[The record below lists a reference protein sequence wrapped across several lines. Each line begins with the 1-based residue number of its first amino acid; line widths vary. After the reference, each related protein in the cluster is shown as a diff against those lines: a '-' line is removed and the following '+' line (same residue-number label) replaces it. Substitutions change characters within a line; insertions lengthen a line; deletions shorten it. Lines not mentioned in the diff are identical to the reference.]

1 MARVLRTPGPAERA
15 TTMRAGEVDRTG
27 GSTRGGTGV
36 GRAGALA
43 WLALGLL
50 LIVPIWLGTDATFPW
65 ESDNIAPGSVLKGM
79 AVHFGPGWY
88 STYGPLPY
96 YLTAAAYAPLLVVLK
111 LTGELGRPSSV
122 YPFGFAH
129 PDAAIAALVILAR
142 LVTLLFGL
150 GTVWLASRRIVQ
162 EEGSA
167 AAWLAPLF
175 FLGSIQFA
183 FYTRAS
189 NVDVQAL
196 FWLWLAVELIE
207 RTSSWRQLALGA
219 AAAVLALC
227 CKEQSGPM
235 SAVLV
240 AAAAWKALRGP
251 SGPFAARAVRA
262 LGVVLAA
269 GLVYALVWQLPWNL
283 AGWQAHHR
291 FLFESALGSR
301 SFPATPAGFAALAW
315 QCVQYLPLAFGW
327 PVLAGLVLAL
337 ALRAS
342 WRGLGLRTLCVA
354 VFLVGFIGRVG
365 YLFPRFLLPV
375 LVLAVPLAARGVLA
389 ALRALRERRGL
400 ARGLAAGVVFASVTG
415 TPLLTGLMLADPR
428 LPAERWL
435 QQNVPPGATVE
446 VAGNGHIN
454 LRVPHRYR
462 LERVTA
468 KTLLAAPRGPIGDF
482 VVIGTIDTMLLRRFP
497 QVRTL
502 WWDAVHEA
510 PPAGRYRRV
519 AYFRRPALAE
529 WTRPM
534 WICPGVMIYQRAPD
548 SAPDAE
554 GPRP

>member
-1 MARVLRTPGPAERA
+1 MTPVTAVKDDRPGGPSRE
-15 TTMRAGEVDRTG
+15 RTG
-27 GSTRGGTGV
+27 VS
-36 GRAGALA
+36 RAGALA
-43 WLALGLL
+43 WLVLGLL
-50 LIVPIWLGTDATFPW
+50 LIVPIWWGTDASFPW

-96 YLTAAAYAPLLVVLK
+96 YLTAAAYAPLLVALR
-111 LTGELGRPSSV
+111 LTGEFGRPSSA

-142 LVTLLFGL
+142 LVTLLCGL
-150 GTVWLASRRIVQ
+150 GAVWLASRRVVR
-162 EEGSA
+162 EAGAA
-167 AAWLAPLF
+167 AAWLVPLF

-183 FYTRAS
+183 FYTRTS

-196 FWLWLAVELIE
+196 FWLWLAVELVE
-207 RTSSWRQLALGA
+207 RTSSWKRLALGA
-219 AAAVLALC
+219 AAAALALC

-240 AAAAWKALRGP
+240 AAAAWNALCGP
-251 SGPFAARAVRA
+251 PGPLPGRLVRA
-262 LGVVLAA
+262 AGVVLAA
-269 GLVYALVWQLPWNL
+269 GLAYALAWQLPWNL
-283 AGWQAHHR
+283 GGWQEHHR

-301 SFPATPAGFAALAW
+301 NFPATPAGFAGLAGR
-315 QCVQYLPLAFGW
+315 CVQYLPLAFGW
-327 PVLAGLVLAL
+327 PVLAGLALAL
-337 ALRAS
+337 ALRVS
-342 WRGLGLRTLCVA
+342 WRGLGLRTLCAA

-365 YLFPRFLLPV
+365 YVFPRFLLPV
-375 LVLAVPLAARGVLA
+375 LVLAVPLAARGVMA
-389 ALRALRERRGL
+389 ALRALHERRGL
-400 ARGLAAGVVFASVTG
+400 ARGLTAALALASLTG

-435 QQNVPPGATVE
+435 QRNAPPGATVE

-454 LRVPHRYR
+454 LRVPHRNR
-462 LERVTA
+462 LVRVTA

-482 VVIGTIDTMLLRRFP
+482 VVIGTIDTMLLQRFP
-497 QVRTL
+497 QVRTQ

-510 PPAGRYRRV
+510 PPAGRYRPV

-529 WTRPM
+529 LTRPM
-534 WICPGVMIYQRAPD
+534 WICPGAMSYQRVPEPAPGG
-548 SAPDAE
+548 E

>member
-1 MARVLRTPGPAERA
+1 MRMPGPAERV
-15 TTMRAGEVDRTG
+15 TTVTAGEGDRPGGSARGRTG
-27 GSTRGGTGV
+27 A
-36 GRAGALA
+36 GRAGGLA
-43 WLALGLL
+43 WLVLGLL
-50 LIVPIWLGTDATFPW
+50 LIVPIWWGTDASFPW

-96 YLTAAAYAPLLVVLK
+96 YLTAAAYAPLLAVVK
-111 LTGELGRPSSV
+111 LTGELERPSSV
-122 YPFGFAH
+122 YPFGFVH

-150 GTVWLASRRIVQ
+150 GTVWLAARRVVQ
-162 EEGSA
+162 EQGSA

-183 FYTRAS
+183 FYTRVS
-189 NVDVQAL
+189 NVDVHAL
-196 FWLWLAVELIE
+196 FWLWLAVELVE
-207 RTSSWRQLALGA
+207 RTASWRWLALGA
-219 AAAVLALC
+219 AAAALAVC

-235 SAVLV
+235 SAALV

-251 SGPFAARAVRA
+251 SGPLAGRAVRA

-269 GLVYALVWQLPWNL
+269 GLAYALVWQLPWNL
-283 AGWQAHHR
+283 GGWQAHHR

-315 QCVQYLPLAFGW
+315 RCVQYLPLAFGW
-327 PVLAGLVLAL
+327 PVLAGLALAL

-342 WRGLGLRTLCVA
+342 WRGLGLRALCSA
-354 VFLVGFIGRVG
+354 VFLVGFIGRIG

-375 LVLAVPLAARGVLA
+375 LVLAVPLAARGVMA
-389 ALRALRERRGL
+389 ALRALRERRGV
-400 ARGLAAGVVFASVTG
+400 AWGLVAGIAFASITG

-435 QQNVPPGATVE
+435 ERNVPPGATIE

-468 KTLLAAPRGPIGDF
+468 KTLLAAPRGPVGDV
-482 VVIGTIDTMLLRRFP
+482 VVIGTIDTMLLRRDP
-497 QVRTL
+497 QVRAL

-529 WTRPM
+529 LTRPM
-534 WICPGVMIYQRAPD
+534 WICPGAMIYQRVPG
-548 SAPDAE
+548 SAPD
-554 GPRP
+554 GGSLRP